1 MNAQLAPAFPLPTV
15 LQTPAQ
21 PGPHR
26 RHTVNGFVLQA
37 AAVDRFNRL
46 LGQLGRDDGL
56 DSDRLSAAARELCG
70 EGAGTGTAAPRC
82 IRQRLMRLAVLDRM
96 AADRDWE
103 PANDAIALTR
113 RVVGYARDR
122 NDLIPDWVPRVG
134 RLDDAIV
141 VDAAWPRL
149 AAEAEDFADFC
160 RIRALEAHLSGR
172 EVHDYRLRR
181 ADWLEAREAEVA
193 LRQLRAQVRQSSY
206 LPATP
211 ARFVVH

>member
-1 MNAQLAPAFPLPTV
+1 MNAQLAPAYPLPTV
-15 LQTPAQ
+15 LQMPAQ

-37 AAVDRFNRL
+37 QAVDRFNRL
-46 LGQLGRDDGL
+46 LDQLGRPTTL
-56 DSDRLSAAARELCG
+56 DSDQLSAAARELCG
-70 EGAGTGTAAPRC
+70 QGIGAAAPRC
-82 IRQRLMRLAVLDRM
+82 IRQRLLRLAVLDRM
-96 AADRDWE
+96 AADRDWT

-149 AAEAEDFADFC
+149 ADEAGDYADFC
-160 RIRALEAHLSGR
+160 RIRAIEAHLSGR
-172 EVHDYRLRR
+172 DVHGYRFQR
-181 ADWLEAREAEVA
+181 ADWIEARAAEVA
-193 LRQLRAQVRQSSY
+193 LQQHRAAVRQFSY
-206 LPATP
+206 VPSAP
-211 ARFVVH
+211 ARFAIH